1 MISLLTLPSTPGEY
15 RKTASGYWSEAVFS
29 LLISFYSF
37 YSFSSVQSVIT
48 IPVMTGWAS
57 GVIVPFPSTGSA
69 SFATCF
75 AISIPS
81 VT

>member
-15 RKTASGYWSEAVFS
+15 QKTASGHWSEAVFS
-29 LLISFYSF
+29 LLISF

-69 SFATCF
+69 SFAICF